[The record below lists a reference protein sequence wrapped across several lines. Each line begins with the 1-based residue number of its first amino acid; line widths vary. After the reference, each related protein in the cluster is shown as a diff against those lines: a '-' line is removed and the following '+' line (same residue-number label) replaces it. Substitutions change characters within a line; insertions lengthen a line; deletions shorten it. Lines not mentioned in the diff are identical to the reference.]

1 MKNKELILIFLFFFQ
16 LLNIQLIAQHRV
28 YVTDENDK
36 LYVIKDIKTYKNSIG
51 SDSEKQMV
59 MLKDYMQPLIT
70 DFKYATSDNFTHLVL
85 YRHPIAFVR
94 LPVAKALQKVQAE
107 LKTKGL
113 NLKFYDAYRP
123 YHVTK
128 EMWKIVPDDRYAANP
143 AKGSGHNRGIAVDVS
158 LIDRSTMKELPMPTP
173 FDDFS
178 KKAHQDYMQLNKEVL
193 QNRQLLKDVME
204 KYGFIALATE
214 WWHFYWPDPV
224 KKFEVLDIPFQ
235 KLEKQ

>member
-16 LLNIQLIAQHRV
+16 LLSLQLIAQHPI
-28 YVTDENDK
+28 YVTDKNDK
-36 LYVIKDIKTYKNSIG
+36 LYVIKDIKTYKNSIE

-59 MLKDYMQPLIT
+59 MLKDYAQSLIT
-70 DFKYATSDNFTHLVL
+70 DFKYATENNFTHHVL
-85 YRHPIAFVR
+85 YHHPIAFAR

-113 NLKFYDAYRP
+113 SLKFYDAYRP
-123 YHVTK
+123 YHVTE

-143 AKGSGHNRGIAVDVS
+143 AKGSGHNRGIAVDIS
-158 LIDRSTMKELPMPTP
+158 LIDLSTMKELPMPTP
-173 FDDFS
+173 FDDFTE
-178 KKAHQDYMQLNKEVL
+178 KAHYDYMQLDNEVL

-214 WWHFYWPDPV
+214 WWHFYWPDPA